1 MSSLL
6 DRTTSPNRFRSHSL
20 ASAGVALAGVSSP
33 AGATIISQT
42 GLNLSPTTHFSF
54 DGSDDGEIELF
65 SMGSMHLD
73 LGLMAMGMDSS
84 VQLVSGTGDG
94 MMMGELEN
102 LSPGASVDGTLSYY
116 EESNIVH
123 HDVITAPWVPGST
136 GYAGFTFDEG
146 GTTSVYGW
154 MQISFDPG
162 GETFTVE
169 QWAYEDSGAPIQV
182 AAIPEPST
190 MLLLTAGF
198 VGLAATRLRKRRRMA
213 DSQ

>member
-6 DRTTSPNRFRSHSL
+6 GRTSSTNRFRRGSL

-33 AGATIISQT
+33 AGATIISET
-42 GLNLSPTTHFSF
+42 GLNLSPTTSFSF
-54 DGSDDGEIELF
+54 DGTDNGELELF
-65 SMGSMHLD
+65 SMSSMHLD
-73 LGLMAMGMDSS
+73 LGLKDGMHSS
-84 VQLVSGTGDG
+84 VQLVSWTGDG
-94 MMMGELEN
+94 MMMGELAN

-116 EESNIVH
+116 EDSNIVH
-123 HDVITAPWVPGST
+123 HDVITAPWVPGTT

-146 GTTSVYGW
+146 GTTPVYGW
-154 MQISFDPG
+154 MQISFDSG

-198 VGLAATRLRKRRRMA
+198 AGLAATRLRKRRRMA